1 LEAGSGH
8 RVLFAHDLQASELE
22 IDARGLH
29 VIKAS
34 G

>member
-1 LEAGSGH
+1 
-8 RVLFAHDLQASELE
+8 VLFAHDLQASELE